1 MSRSLLAKRM
11 RELERA
17 GVVERRRGGDGSRSE
32 YHLTPAGEELRPIIM
47 GLGTWGQRWA
57 RSELSR
63 DELDPRLL
71 MWDMQ
76 RNIETDALPSH
87 RVVVRFR
94 FPDVRPN
101 LPRVTWLILDRDDVD
116 VCYRDPGFEV
126 DLVVA
131 GRLRA
136 LIGVWLGDT
145 SMPAAVSSGDL
156 QLEGPRTLIRAFPSW
171 LRRSAFASVER
182 PEPATTLA

>member
-1 MSRSLLAKRM
+1 
-11 RELERA
+11 
-17 GVVERRRGGDGSRSE
+17 
-32 YHLTPAGEELRPIIM
+32 M

-76 RNIETDALPSH
+76 RNIETEALPDH

-94 FPDVRPN
+94 FTDVRGN
-101 LPRVTWLILDRDDVD
+101 LPRVTWLILERDDVD

-126 DLVVA
+126 DLVVS

-136 LIGVWLGDT
+136 LIGVWLGD
-145 SMPAAVSSGDL
+145 SSIPGAIRAGEL
-156 QLEGPRTLIRAFPSW
+156 QVEGPRTLARAFPHW
-171 LRRSAFASVER
+171 LRRSAFATVER
-182 PEPATTLA
+182 PRAAVDRLTLPVTSRRPSARLRAGSPRRPPGGGSPPGRWPRPSAPRH